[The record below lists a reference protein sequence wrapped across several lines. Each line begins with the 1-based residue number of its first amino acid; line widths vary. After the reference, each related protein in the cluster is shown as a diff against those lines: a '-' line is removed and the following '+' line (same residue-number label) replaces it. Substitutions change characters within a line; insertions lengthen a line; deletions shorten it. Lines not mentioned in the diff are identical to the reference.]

1 MIVKLG
7 ARSTGNDVVDLLAA
21 CHERIRKFSAMACAV
36 ASGQG
41 SQVPDLRAAAG
52 AVRRYF
58 AEAFPLH
65 VADEEELI
73 DPVVRLPP
81 TIHDDHVAHAPAID
95 RLVALCA
102 GIEAGGPVPPE
113 LGPLAERLRTEL
125 DHHLSLEE
133 RDLFPAI
140 RALPDDVRARI
151 RDGMRAR
158 RQAGSGG

>member
-7 ARSTGNDVVDLLAA
+7 ARTTGEDAVDLLAA
-21 CHERIRKFSAMACAV
+21 CHERIRKFSAMACAI
-36 ASGQG
+36 AKAQG
-41 SQVPDLRAAAG
+41 DVREAAG

-73 DPVVRLPP
+73 EPRLALPAQV
-81 TIHDDHVAHAPAID
+81 HADHAAHAAEIE

-113 LGPLAERLRTEL
+113 LGPLAERLRKEL
-125 DHHLSLEE
+125 DAHLELEE
-133 RDLFPAI
+133 RDVFPAL
-140 RALPDDVRARI
+140 RMLPDAVRAEI
-151 RDGMRAR
+151 RDGIRAR
-158 RQAGSGG
+158 RR